1 MEDLQPKIVKAEP
14 GEVEHNITS
23 EITSMTQAKTL
34 ARNILL
40 NMPHYESFSK
50 KYGVN
55 AEGEYVLIF
64 KLKQATLPPV
74 APVIPEVHIQQP
86 PNEEE
91 KKDEVPKANKG
102 PKKGDEG
109 GQFKIWDE
117 FIKLAKYVRTQY
129 PDSGKVF
136 S

>member
-1 MEDLQPKIVKAEP
+1 MEDVQPKIVKAEL

-34 ARNILL
+34 ARNIML

-64 KLKQATLPPV
+64 KLKQASQPPV
-74 APVIPEVHIQQP
+74 APVIPEENLQQP
-86 PNEEE
+86 PKEEE
-91 KKDEVPKANKG
+91 KKDRVPKEN
-102 PKKGDEG
+102 
-109 GQFKIWDE
+109 
-117 FIKLAKYVRTQY
+117 
-129 PDSGKVF
+129 
-136 S
+136 

>member
-1 MEDLQPKIVKAEP
+1 MEDLPPKIVKAEL

-64 KLKQATLPPV
+64 KLKQASQPPV
-74 APVIPEVHIQQP
+74 APVPPVIPEENLQQP
-86 PNEEE
+86 PKEEE
-91 KKDEVPKANKG
+91 KNDRVPNK
-102 PKKGDEG
+102 EN
-109 GQFKIWDE
+109 
-117 FIKLAKYVRTQY
+117 
-129 PDSGKVF
+129 
-136 S
+136 